1 MRRRREEKDGKT
13 LNYPQMLFSPLI
25 DWTRR
30 ERIYILNWSLS
41 SPSDGRAANGA
52 IMHAWIRVT
61 NTPCHSQ
68 KVLDALPWALSD
80 RLHRAHS
87 ARRFWQR
94 DRCTLLTN
102 NNPGAETKPRRTL
115 AARWDVSSQQSCR
128 CENEDGTS
136 CFCNASAP
144 NDKSTSKQCRRTFW
158 FAKKKKSWIRP

>member
-25 DWTRR
+25 DWTQR

-41 SPSDGRAANGA
+41 SPSDGRAVNGA

-68 KVLDALPWALSD
+68 KVLDALPWAMSD

-102 NNPGAETKPRRTL
+102 NNPGAETKLHRAL
-115 AARWDVSSQQSCR
+115 AARWDVRTETGHRVSVMR
-128 CENEDGTS
+128 RHRMTRARAN
-136 CFCNASAP
+136 SADVLFDLQIK
-144 NDKSTSKQCRRTFW
+144 NG
-158 FAKKKKSWIRP
+158 KSWIRP